1 MLDVRGQMLLGCGLG
16 LAAAGLILTLPAAM
30 LVGALLL
37 GGLLQETLRLRGGLG
52 LGRAAWG
59 LLANLGPPRG
69 EASSS
74 ALGVRSQRVGQRL
87 ELHLE
92 LNLSGEFEGLLL
104 FIEGWECTAGLEVDC
119 PQRAI
124 GVHRSAQAVLPV
136 HVSARNAAV
145 HRIFGLR
152 GQVVDTMGLL
162 VAEVFVPCA
171 HEVAVLPRSLPLD
184 LRRLAE
190 TRRRVARAASGQ
202 RPDAVQGNGDELR
215 ELREHQVGD
224 PFKHIAW
231 KASARRGR
239 LMSRSFERERARAVH
254 VVLDIGATM
263 RMGRLGD
270 GPLDQAVDL
279 VHSLAE
285 GCTRQNLPFGLVT
298 ADGKVISRQPVR
310 EGLAA
315 VREADRTLLDVRRT
329 VAEELAPVD
338 DDVLLEKVA
347 TYLRAVE
354 RVPLARFDAGGAAWV
369 RLRQRTVMAALARLP
384 ERERLPAL
392 RGPEPSTRA
401 DLSILRRFCRAKD
414 IALPYRPA
422 LPADAR
428 VQGLVAGL
436 TAATAARKGPF
447 VIALLSDFRGM
458 RGAAEPLWQ
467 ACARAR
473 RFGHRVVVIAVREVG
488 VGDVLDAVTDADDVD
503 TARGLARADAAARQ
517 QLLEELG
524 DRCRRAG
531 ATFVAD
537 PEPRKMV
544 SLWAAVRD

>member
-1 MLDVRGQMLLGCGLG
+1 MLDLRGQMLLGCGLG
-16 LAAAGLILTLPAAM
+16 LAAAGLILNLPAAA
-30 LVGALLL
+30 LTAVLLL
-37 GGLLQETLRLRGGLG
+37 GGLLQESQRLRAGLHG
-52 LGRAAWG
+52 DGPWG
-59 LLANLGPPRG
+59 LVATLGPPQG
-69 EASSS
+69 QASTSV
-74 ALGVRSQRVGQRL
+74 LGVRSQRVGQRL

-92 LNLSGEFEGLLL
+92 LVLSGPFDGLLL
-104 FIEGWECTAGLEVDC
+104 FVEGWECTAGLEVDC

-124 GVHRSAQAVLPV
+124 SVHLASPAVLPV

-145 HRIFGLR
+145 HRIFGVR
-152 GQVVDTMGLL
+152 GQIVDVMGLL

-184 LRRLAE
+184 LRRLPE
-190 TRRRVARAASGQ
+190 TRRRVARAVAGQ
-202 RPDAVQGNGDELR
+202 RPDRVQGHGDELR

-239 LMSRSFERERARAVH
+239 LMSRSFERERARALH

-263 RMGRLGD
+263 RDGRLGD

-279 VHSLAE
+279 AHSLAE
-285 GCTRQNLPFGLVT
+285 GCTRQNVPFGLVT
-298 ADGKVISRQPVR
+298 TDGKVISRKPVR

-329 VAEELAPVD
+329 VAEEQAPVD
-338 DDVLLEKVA
+338 DEVLLDTVA
-347 TYLRAVE
+347 SYLRAVE
-354 RVPLARFDAGGAAWV
+354 RVSLTPGHRGGEAWV
-369 RLRQRTVMAALARLP
+369 RYRQRTVMAALARLP

-414 IALPYRPA
+414 IALPYRQP
-422 LPADAR
+422 LPAETR
-428 VQGLVAGL
+428 IEGLVAGL
-436 TAATAARKGPF
+436 AAAMAARKGPF
-447 VIALLSDFRGM
+447 VIALLSDFRGL
-458 RGAAEPLWQ
+458 RGTAEPLWQ

-473 RFGHRVVVIAVREVG
+473 RLGHRVVVIAVREVG
-488 VGDVLDAVTDADDVD
+488 VGDVLDAVADVDDVD

-517 QLLEELG
+517 QLLEEFG

-531 ATFVAD
+531 AVFLAD
-537 PEPRKMV
+537 PEPRQLV